1 MANNVIFKGDN
12 HINRLSMLFYLN
24 QELIQNV
31 AFKAL
36 FELA

>member
-1 MANNVIFKGDN
+1 MLYSRGDN
-12 HINRLSMLFYLN
+12 HINRLSMLFDLN
-24 QELIQNV
+24 PELIQNV